1 MARLLVHA
9 RAGLEMTT
17 SPGVCL
23 DVATRR
29 DATVLA
35 NLRRFAFLIRCGNA
49 LAGCALVTRGSSAS
63 DDPDAFDVAEFF
75 VVRRHRRSGVGRTAA
90 LLLWNRFGGNW
101 TVPGSEGNLR
111 GCECRASVV
120 SDYAGGAAI
129 VTTRPGSPHPW
140 LVFSFDRRNVSA
152 NT

>member
-17 SPGVCL
+17 SLGVCL

-29 DATVLA
+29 HATVLA

-63 DDPDAFDVAEFF
+63 GDPDAFDVAELFG
-75 VVRRHRRSGVGRTAA
+75 VR
-90 LLLWNRFGGNW
+90 
-101 TVPGSEGNLR
+101 
-111 GCECRASVV
+111 
-120 SDYAGGAAI
+120 AI
-129 VTTRPGSPHPW
+129 VAPAWAKPRPSCCGIAW
-140 LVFSFDRRNVSA
+140 RRNVSA